1 VTLHLLD
8 EGVDT
13 GDIVAQAAFERPDG
27 LSEAQLE
34 QQAATVGAALL
45 QQTLQQ
51 IQQGQALPR
60 QPQPEQEASY
70 YPWPCETDFIIT
82 PDWPARRAFNF
93 LRGAAGWPLT
103 IQIDERVFPIR
114 TALSYSTE
122 HSLEQPYILLGDE
135 LWVQFQPGVLR
146 AKIM

>member
-8 EGVDT
+8 EGIDS
-13 GDIVAQAAFERPDG
+13 GDIVAQADFERPDG

-34 QQAATVGAALL
+34 QQSATVGAELL
-45 QQTLQQ
+45 LQTLQCLH
-51 IQQGQALPR
+51 QGQALPR
-60 QPQPEQEASY
+60 QSQPEQGASY

-93 LRGAAGWPLT
+93 LRGAEGWPLT
-103 IQIDERVFPIR
+103 IQIDERTFPIR
-114 TALSYSTE
+114 TALSYATE
-122 HSLEQPYILLGDE
+122 HTLDQPYILLGDE